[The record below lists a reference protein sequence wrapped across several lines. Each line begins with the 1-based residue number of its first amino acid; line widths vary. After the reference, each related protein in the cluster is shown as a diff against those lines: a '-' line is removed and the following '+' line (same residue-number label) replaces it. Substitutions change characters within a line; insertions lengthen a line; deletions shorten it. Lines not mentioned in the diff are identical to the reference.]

1 MRGLGFLHL
10 RDTLQEQQHAKWTNL
25 LSEEIWKAE
34 KLMDRENLT
43 QNKRDD
49 RRNIVRKNEIF
60 KNGIKGIEKITGKY
74 NTSKPLTEVKISCPC
89 GMARRRVLPGST
101 NSAGEEDKSLD
112 KRMHSQASI
121 LPGSTNSTGEED
133 KSLDKRMH
141 SQASNLTYKGDE
153 IRLESLAEMTL
164 LIQATQPHLQDL
176 NTRSLIY
183 DTGPWKDDNL
193 LVGIETFFQRNAYH
207 LYATCGNTE
216 CGKTGPISMSQSP
229 RAPHQDNLPRS
240 EA

>member
-1 MRGLGFLHL
+1 MDEIKGATRKAMRGLGFLHL
-10 RDTLQEQQHAKWTNL
+10 RDTLQERQHAKWTNL
-25 LSEEIWKAE
+25 HSEEIWKVE

-89 GMARRRVLPGST
+89 GMARRRVLPRST

-112 KRMHSQASI
+112 KRMHSQAS
-121 LPGSTNSTGEED
+121 
-133 KSLDKRMH
+133 
-141 SQASNLTYKGDE
+141 NLTYEGDE

-229 RAPHQDNLPRS
+229 RAPHQDNLPKS